1 MRARS
6 MIVLAALTATLVL
19 AMTAGATSAN
29 RLRFSD
35 AGFLFKWKA
44 ESPLTFAAFG
54 FSASCEVR
62 LKGTFHT
69 TSFAKVRQNLVG
81 SVTQASARQPC
92 EGNGAWILNG
102 TEFQIFPE
110 VPFATSLPWNL
121 RYFSFSGRLPAISSI
136 TFAIVGMS
144 VLIQSALES
153 CLYRT
158 TEAEP
163 FVMIATR
170 EAGGGIT
177 ALRADE
183 TATIL
188 VTRGNR
194 ELCRELTPNGV
205 ATEITRF
212 AKGAVLTVNL
222 I

>member
-1 MRARS
+1 MRARNK
-6 MIVLAALTATLVL
+6 IVLAALAATLVL
-19 AMTAGATSAN
+19 AMSGTASAN

-35 AGFLFKWKA
+35 TGFLFKWKT
-44 ESPLTFAAFG
+44 ESRLTFAAFG

-69 TSFAKVRQNLVG
+69 TSFAKARQNLIG

-92 EGNGAWILNG
+92 EGNEAWILNG

-110 VPFATSLPWNL
+110 APFATSLPWNL
-121 RYFSFSGRLPAISSI
+121 RYFSFTGRLPSISTI

-144 VLIQSALES
+144 VLIQSALGS

-158 TEAEP
+158 TESEP

-188 VTRGNR
+188 VTRGSR
-194 ELCRELTPNGV
+194 EFCRELTPNGV

-212 AKGAVLTVNL
+212 VKGAVLTVTL